1 MKRSAATTACAMSD
15 ITAAEPIVTT
25 FDLPVDACGV
35 EQRDKR
41 AKCISDAAEPA
52 MLLMSVRCLL
62 GTRI

>member
-1 MKRSAATTACAMSD
+1 MSD
-15 ITAAEPIVTT
+15 VTAAEPIVTT